1 MTEVYPKEIFI
12 TNIKDKKTIDKAA
25 KECYHIKRQM
35 YTGGGHMDERKLVI
49 ADLSVLPPVYQKVL
63 TVKELLE
70 SGQAET
76 VNDAAQMADVSRSAY
91 YKYKDY
97 VFPFNQMQGILTLLI
112 AVLDLKGVLS
122 DVLAVMSDAG
132 CNILTINQNVPVNGV
147 ANVTVTL
154 QTENMRLS
162 TDRLITG
169 LLSVRGVRKVNILA
183 KQ

>member
-1 MTEVYPKEIFI
+1 M
-12 TNIKDKKTIDKAA
+12 ID
-25 KECYHIKRQM
+25 
-35 YTGGGHMDERKLVI
+35 RKLVI
-49 ADLSVLPPVYQKVL
+49 ADLSVLPPVYHKVL

-76 VNDAAQMADVSRSAY
+76 VNEATEIADVSRSAY

-97 VFPFNQMQGILTLLI
+97 VFPFNQMQGILTMLI
-112 AVLDLKGVLS
+112 AVVDMKGVLS
-122 DVLAVMSDAG
+122 DMLGFISDVG

-147 ANVTVTL
+147 ANITITV
-154 QTENMRLS
+154 QTENMRVS

-169 LLSVRGVRKVNILA
+169 IQSVRGVRRVDILA

>member
-1 MTEVYPKEIFI
+1 ME
-12 TNIKDKKTIDKAA
+12 
-25 KECYHIKRQM
+25 Q
-35 YTGGGHMDERKLVI
+35 RKLVI
-49 ADLSVLPPVYQKVL
+49 ADLSVLPPVYHKIL
-63 TVKELLE
+63 KVKELLE
-70 SGQAET
+70 SGVAET
-76 VNDAAQMADVSRSAY
+76 VNDAADMADVSRSAY

-112 AVLDLKGVLS
+112 AVIDIKGVLS
-122 DVLAVMSDAG
+122 DMLAFVSDAG

-147 ANVTVTL
+147 ANITVTV

-169 LLSVRGVRKVNILA
+169 LQSVRGVRKVNILA

>member
-1 MTEVYPKEIFI
+1 MV
-12 TNIKDKKTIDKAA
+12 
-25 KECYHIKRQM
+25 
-35 YTGGGHMDERKLVI
+35 ERKLVI
-49 ADLSVLPPVYQKVL
+49 ADLSVLPPVYQKVI

-76 VNDAAQMADVSRSAY
+76 VNEAAEIADVSRSAY

-112 AVLDLKGVLS
+112 AVVDMKGVLS
-122 DVLAVMSDAG
+122 DMLGFISEAG

-147 ANVTVTL
+147 ANITVTV

-162 TDRLITG
+162 TDRFITG
-169 LLSVRGVRKVNILA
+169 IQKVRGVRRVDILA

>member
-1 MTEVYPKEIFI
+1 ME
-12 TNIKDKKTIDKAA
+12 
-25 KECYHIKRQM
+25 
-35 YTGGGHMDERKLVI
+35 ERKLVI
-49 ADLSVLPPVYQKVL
+49 ADLSVLPPVYHKVL
-63 TVKELLE
+63 KVKELLE
-70 SGQAET
+70 SGVAET
-76 VNDAAQMADVSRSAY
+76 VNDAADMADVSRSAY

-112 AVLDLKGVLS
+112 AVIDIKGVLS
-122 DVLAVMSDAG
+122 DMLAFMSDAG

-147 ANVTVTL
+147 ANITVTV

-169 LLSVRGVRKVNILA
+169 LQTIRGVRKVNILA

>member
-1 MTEVYPKEIFI
+1 MV
-12 TNIKDKKTIDKAA
+12 
-25 KECYHIKRQM
+25 
-35 YTGGGHMDERKLVI
+35 ERKLVI
-49 ADLSVLPPVYQKVL
+49 ADLSVLPTVYQKVI

-76 VNDAAQMADVSRSAY
+76 VNEAAEIADVSRSAY

-112 AVLDLKGVLS
+112 AVIDIKGVLS
-122 DVLAVMSDAG
+122 DMLAFMSDAG

-147 ANVTVTL
+147 ANITVTV

-169 LLSVRGVRKVNILA
+169 LQSVRGVRKVNILA

>member
-1 MTEVYPKEIFI
+1 MV
-12 TNIKDKKTIDKAA
+12 
-25 KECYHIKRQM
+25 
-35 YTGGGHMDERKLVI
+35 ERKLVI
-49 ADLSVLPPVYQKVL
+49 ADLSVLPPVYQKVIN
-63 TVKELLE
+63 VKELLE

-76 VNDAAQMADVSRSAY
+76 VNEAAEIADVSRSAY

-112 AVLDLKGVLS
+112 AVVDMKGVLS
-122 DVLAVMSDAG
+122 DMLGFISEAG

-147 ANVTVTL
+147 ANITVTV

-162 TDRLITG
+162 TDRLISG
-169 LLSVRGVRKVNILA
+169 IQKVRGVRRVDILA

>member
-1 MTEVYPKEIFI
+1 ME
-12 TNIKDKKTIDKAA
+12 
-25 KECYHIKRQM
+25 Q
-35 YTGGGHMDERKLVI
+35 RKLVI
-49 ADLSVLPPVYQKVL
+49 ADLSVLPLVYHKVL
-63 TVKELLE
+63 KVKELLE
-70 SGQAET
+70 SGVAET
-76 VNDAAQMADVSRSAY
+76 VNDAADMADVSRSAY

-112 AVLDLKGVLS
+112 AVIDIKGVLS
-122 DVLAVMSDAG
+122 DMLAFMSDAG

-147 ANVTVTL
+147 ANITVTV

-169 LLSVRGVRKVNILA
+169 LQSVRGVRKVNILA

>member
-1 MTEVYPKEIFI
+1 
-12 TNIKDKKTIDKAA
+12 
-25 KECYHIKRQM
+25 M
-35 YTGGGHMDERKLVI
+35 YTGGGHVMDRKLVI
-49 ADLSVLPPVYQKVL
+49 ADLSVLPPVYHKVL

-76 VNDAAQMADVSRSAY
+76 VNEAAEIADVSRSAY

-112 AVLDLKGVLS
+112 AVVDMKGVLS
-122 DVLAVMSDAG
+122 DMLSFISDVG

-147 ANVTVTL
+147 ANITVTV
-154 QTENMRLS
+154 QTENMKVS
-162 TDRLITG
+162 TDRLIMG
-169 LLSVRGVRKVNILA
+169 IQKVRGVRRVDILA

>member
-1 MTEVYPKEIFI
+1 ME
-12 TNIKDKKTIDKAA
+12 
-25 KECYHIKRQM
+25 
-35 YTGGGHMDERKLVI
+35 GRKLVI
-49 ADLSVLPPVYQKVL
+49 ADLSVLPTVYQKVL
-63 TVKELLE
+63 TVKELLD

-76 VNDAAQMADVSRSAY
+76 VNDAAQMAEVSRSAY

-122 DVLAVMSDAG
+122 DVLAVMSDAD

-147 ANVTVTL
+147 ASVTVTL

-162 TDRLITG
+162 TDRLITA
-169 LLSVRGVRKVNILA
+169 LQSVRGVRKINILA

>member
-1 MTEVYPKEIFI
+1 MVIYQ
-12 TNIKDKKTIDKAA
+12 
-25 KECYHIKRQM
+25 RQM
-35 YTGGGHMDERKLVI
+35 YTGGGHMVERKLVI
-49 ADLSVLPPVYQKVL
+49 ADLSVLPPVYQKVIN
-63 TVKELLE
+63 VKELLE

-76 VNDAAQMADVSRSAY
+76 VNEAAEIADVSRSAY

-112 AVLDLKGVLS
+112 AVVDMKGVLS
-122 DVLAVMSDAG
+122 DMLGFISDAG

-147 ANVTVTL
+147 ANITITV

-162 TDRLITG
+162 TDRLISG
-169 LLSVRGVRKVNILA
+169 IQKVRGVRRVDILA

>member
-1 MTEVYPKEIFI
+1 
-12 TNIKDKKTIDKAA
+12 
-25 KECYHIKRQM
+25 
-35 YTGGGHMDERKLVI
+35 MDERKLVI
-49 ADLSVLPPVYQKVL
+49 ADLSVLPPVYHKVI

-76 VNDAAQMADVSRSAY
+76 VNEATEIADVSRSAY

-97 VFPFNQMQGILTLLI
+97 VFPFNQMQGILTLLV
-112 AVLDLKGVLS
+112 AVVDMKGVLS
-122 DVLAVMSDAG
+122 DMLGFISDAG

-147 ANVTVTL
+147 ANITITV

-162 TDRLITG
+162 TDRLISG
-169 LLSVRGVRKVNILA
+169 IQKVRGVRRVDILA